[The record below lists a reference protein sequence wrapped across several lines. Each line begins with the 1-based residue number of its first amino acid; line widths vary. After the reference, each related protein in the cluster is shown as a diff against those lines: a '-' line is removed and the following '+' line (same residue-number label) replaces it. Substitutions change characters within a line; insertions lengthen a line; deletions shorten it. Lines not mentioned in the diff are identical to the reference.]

1 MVAKDRKKSPGSMK
15 VEVGEIDTRVPF
27 KSVKDAVSLFGEGA
41 FSGQKHSIGKP
52 KLRSAERVLAKE
64 TRLHLAQKE
73 LNKLKEQ
80 IKNAQTTKDWV
91 LVELE
96 KSKKTMDDLNQ
107 KISMLTESK
116 EREIKQM
123 EISMCLAEQLEGK
136 CDESTG
142 AIIPWK
148 EDLENIK
155 EECVSLVTELNVAK
169 KELGNIRQD
178 YDATTWMKATAFKQI
193 EVAELA
199 TKMNMER
206 VDELSREIS
215 AIQEAIVQVKLATLQ
230 EQQDREKILAVKDAR
245 GEEMKAILKQS
256 TEELLTLMKEFDPE
270 MTRSLESQLVEA
282 VEQIGYLKKQME
294 RLKGSDLESVTTVS
308 LELDNA
314 KGSLKKLTEEECS
327 LRDLVESLKAELENV
342 KKEHRE
348 LEEKEME
355 MEAIFGNLH
364 VMLGKSKSELEACLA
379 EESKARGAS
388 DEMAVTLHRLSMEN
402 ANARKEAEDIKNK
415 AKGLKNEAEATNIA
429 LKEAERSLRIAL
441 EEAEEAKMAEAT
453 ALDEINKLSD
463 RRAAQSSTRSESGA
477 VITILK
483 DEFENLIQKVGE
495 SDKLAEMEVT
505 VSLAQVD
512 ALKASEKE
520 ALKKL
525 EAIKGEIEEMKWETE
540 TALKRAEMAE
550 AAKSA
555 VEGELRKWRQREL
568 KAAAARIP
576 ANADISLESS
586 SQISKSQKQQHQPEN
601 IYKVRRLE
609 KVKTSVSK
617 KALRPNL
624 SGGIFNKKKNQIEGS
639 YPSYLQAEKRQ
650 L

>member
-41 FSGQKHSIGKP
+41 FSGQKPSIGKP

-80 IKNAQTTKDWV
+80 IKNAQTTKDRV

-107 KISMLTESK
+107 KISVLTESK

-142 AIIPWK
+142 AKIPWK

-155 EECVSLVTELNVAK
+155 EECVSLVTELNDAK

-199 TKMNMER
+199 TKINMER

-348 LEEKEME
+348 LE
-355 MEAIFGNLH
+355 AIFGNLH

-483 DEFENLIQKVGE
+483 DEFESLIQKVGE
-495 SDKLAEMEVT
+495 SDKLAEMEVA

-512 ALKASEKE
+512 ALEASEKE
-520 ALKKL
+520 ALKRL